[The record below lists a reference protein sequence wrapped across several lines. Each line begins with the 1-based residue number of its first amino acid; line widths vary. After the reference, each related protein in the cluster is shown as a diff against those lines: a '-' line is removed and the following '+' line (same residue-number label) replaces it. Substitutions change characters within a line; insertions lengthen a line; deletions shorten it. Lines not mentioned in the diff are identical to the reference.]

1 MLKVESSKK
10 RPNESA
16 TKTPGPDKKAKL
28 VTPKKTGDFSGL
40 YTIVLFTTKD
50 QIIAF
55 SRLIL
60 KFCPSSLF
68 HFLKSISILLD
79 LSLVFLIAII

>member
-1 MLKVESSKK
+1 MWAEHIINSISLTFLFLLKVESNKK

-40 YTIVLFTTKD
+40 FSIVLFAMKD
-50 QIIAF
+50 QILAF

-60 KFCPSSLF
+60 KFCPL
-68 HFLKSISILLD
+68 HCSI
-79 LSLVFLIAII
+79 F